1 VEKPA
6 EMKRPAEDEL
16 DGLIGRLQDR
26 QYCAK
31 YLSAAFHDSAGTF
44 LVALRNV
51 ARAQK
56 GIGKIAAEAGVNREN
71 LYRTLSE
78 DGNPRLD
85 TLWAVLKAIGIRV
98 SLEPAAAR
106 GRRAQH

>member
-1 VEKPA
+1 VEEAA

-16 DGLIGRLQDR
+16 GGLIDRLKDR

-31 YLSAAFHDSAGTF
+31 YLSAAFRDSAGTF

-85 TLWAVLKAIGIRV
+85 TLWAVLKTIGIRV
-98 SLEPAAAR
+98 SLEPAAAS
-106 GRRAQH
+106 GQRAQD